1 MNYVRDWKGQL
12 AAIIERHNEM
22 HAFRNKPISHNTR
35 EARRQSLFRMFAL
48 LRQLGFMVAP
58 ANIGDRHIQ
67 ALVRYWC
74 AQPAAGK
81 KAARGQACSAA
92 YIQQQLSILRVFA
105 GWIGKAGLVRE
116 AAAYVEEPALVTR
129 HYPAQRDFSWAANGV
144 DAQALVAKVTEM
156 DRHVGIQLR
165 LMLAFGMRRKEAVM
179 FAPYVAEVPDFALP
193 KDHPVATRFVS
204 FLRIKRGT
212 KGGHLRY
219 TAVRSDEQREVLEEA
234 RRVARIR
241 DGNVGRPGLTLKQ
254 SLDRFSNVV
263 RTVGISRKGLG
274 VTAHGLRHQ
283 FANDLY
289 FEIAKVRSPVRGGD
303 PSLDPD
309 VRRDAYR
316 QVAEQLGHHR
326 PQISTAYLG
335 SLRTEGG
342 AGHEASAQRQG

>member
-1 MNYVRDWKGQL
+1 MSYFRDWKGQL
-12 AAIIERHNEM
+12 ADILERHNEM
-22 HAFRNKPISHNTR
+22 HAFRNKPISHSTR
-35 EARRQSLFRMFAL
+35 EARRHALFRMFGL

-58 ANIGDRHIQ
+58 DHIADRHVQ
-67 ALVRYWC
+67 VLVRYWC
-74 AQPAAGK
+74 GLPVAGRPA
-81 KAARGQACSAA
+81 REHPCSAA

-116 AAAYVEEPALVTR
+116 AEAYVDEPALVSR
-129 HYPAQRDFSWAANGV
+129 HYPAQRDCSWTANGV
-144 DAQALVAKVTEM
+144 DAQALVVKVTAI
-156 DRHVGIQLR
+156 DRYVGIQLR

-179 FAPYVAEVPDFALP
+179 FAPHVAEVPYYALP
-193 KDHPVATRFVS
+193 KDHPAATRFVS
-204 FLRIKRGT
+204 FLRIKHGT

-219 TAVRSDEQREVLEEA
+219 TAVRSDEQREALEEA
-234 RRVARIR
+234 RRVARTK
-241 DGNVGRPGLTLKQ
+241 GGHVGCPGLTLKQ

-263 RTVGISRKGLG
+263 RTVGITRKGLG

-303 PSLDPD
+303 PALDPA

-335 SLRTEGG
+335 SLRRKGG
-342 AGHEASAQRQG
+342 AGNEERAQHQG

>member
-1 MNYVRDWKGQL
+1 MSYVRDWKGQL
-12 AAIIERHNEM
+12 AAIIEQHNEM
-22 HAFRNKPISHNTR
+22 HAFRHKTISHGTR
-35 EARRQSLFRMFAL
+35 EARRQSLFRMFGL
-48 LRQLGFMVAP
+48 LRQLGFLVAP
-58 ANIGDRHIQ
+58 ANIGDRHVR

-74 AQPAAGK
+74 AQPAAGMPV
-81 KAARGQACSAA
+81 REQACSAA

-116 AAAYVEEPALVTR
+116 AKAYVEEPALVAR
-129 HYPAQRDFSWAANGV
+129 HYAAERDYSWASNGV

-156 DRHVGIQLR
+156 DRYVGIQLR

-179 FAPYVAEVPDFALP
+179 FAPHVAEVPAYALP
-193 KDHPVATRFVS
+193 KDHPAATRFVS

-219 TAVRSDEQREVLEEA
+219 TAVRSDEQREALAEA
-234 RRVARIR
+234 RRVATIR
-241 DGNVGRPGLTLKQ
+241 DGHVGCPGLTLKQ

-289 FEIAKVRSPVRGGD
+289 FEIATVRSPVQGGD
-303 PSLDPD
+303 PALDPA
-309 VRRDAYR
+309 VRREAYR

-326 PQISTAYLG
+326 PQVSTAYLG
-335 SLRTEGG
+335 SLRKEGG
-342 AGHEASAQRQG
+342 TDNEASAQHQG